1 MFDREIFSLSFL
13 SETIA
18 ICYVLCYNFAVKGLI
33 LLEVPRYIRD
43 SLDKRKR
50 AAEMFNKYDLIV
62 SQWCMN
68 NSIELED
75 YDCFGGVEAIVNP
88 NDSKKTYFRSYRKSL
103 SKKGKVLC

>member
-33 LLEVPRYIRD
+33 LLKVPRYIRD

-50 AAEMFNKYDLIV
+50 AAEMFNKHDLIV

-68 NSIELED
+68 NGVELEEC
-75 YDCFGGVEAIVNP
+75 DCFGGVEAIVNP
-88 NDSKKTYFRSYRKSL
+88 DDSKKRILEAIEKA
-103 SKKGKVLC
+103 

>member
-1 MFDREIFSLSFL
+1 ML
-13 SETIA
+13 ETIA
-18 ICYVLCYNFAVKGLI
+18 ICYVLCYDFAVKGLI
-33 LLEVPRYIRD
+33 SLKVPHYIRD

-88 NDSKKTYFRSYRKSL
+88 NDSKKRILEVIEKA
-103 SKKGKVLC
+103 